1 MPHEQPQTQST
12 NIHQLRVGDF
22 VVTTIQDA
30 YLQGGFGL
38 ISNLDAATV
47 QDLHAASRR
56 PTPPKI
62 TLNCYMVDTG
72 DERILIDTGLGGLV
86 GDEGARLGAGLDE
99 MGLTCA
105 DIDRVILTHAHPDH
119 LGGLIDSDDNPAFP
133 QAEVLVPAGEL
144 DFWRGA
150 VPDDASEMLRNQFA
164 NAQRVFDACAASL
177 RAIDTDAIRPGI
189 TRYPLPGHT
198 PDHSGYRIESDGES
212 LLIAADIVHLPQ
224 IQFPRPDA
232 HIMFD
237 TDPEQAVRSRQ
248 ALFAEVAVSGELI
261 AGHHIDFP
269 GIGHVVADGAGY
281 RFLPHVWS
289 PFV

>member
-1 MPHEQPQTQST
+1 MPYEQPQTQST
-12 NIHQLRVGDF
+12 NLHHLRVGDF

-38 ISNLDAATV
+38 ISNLDEATV
-47 QDLHAASRR
+47 QALHTASRR

-62 TLNCYMVDTG
+62 TLNCYLVDTG

-86 GDEGARLGAGLDE
+86 GDEGARLGAGLAE
-99 MGLTCA
+99 MGLTFA
-105 DIDRVILTHAHPDH
+105 DIDRVMLTHAHPDH
-119 LGGLIDSDDNPAFP
+119 LGGLIDGDDNPAFP
-133 QAEVLVPAGEL
+133 QAEIFVPAGEL
-144 DFWRGA
+144 EFWRGA
-150 VPDDASEMLRNQFA
+150 VPDDASEMLRNQFT
-164 NAQRVFDACAASL
+164 NAQRVFDACAANL
-177 RAIDTDAIRPGI
+177 RAIETDAFMPGI

-248 ALFAEVAVSGELI
+248 ALFAEVAASGELI